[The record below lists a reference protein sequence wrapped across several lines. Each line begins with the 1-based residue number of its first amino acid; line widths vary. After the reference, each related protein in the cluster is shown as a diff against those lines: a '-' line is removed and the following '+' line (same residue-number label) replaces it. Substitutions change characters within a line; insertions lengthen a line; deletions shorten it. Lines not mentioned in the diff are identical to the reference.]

1 MLLTVV
7 QDLENGR
14 ELIPGAPRMRVID
27 EHTFGGMVDRQS
39 MAVCGPSES
48 PVVWHVSAD
57 QARLIMHQ
65 EPLADRMLVYGSEGG
80 GKSVTLAMWCA
91 LRAVEFTGAYPRREI
106 GITAPTG
113 PRLKMMHQTMSQ
125 WWPGAWHTWVERE
138 GCFFLANGVTVRLI
152 STHQVSA
159 REGSR
164 IQGYNWSA
172 AGSDEMQDS
181 IDRDA
186 DIEARLRSAPC
197 GRPKRLATATAKDSS
212 DWRAWRDAAMA
223 TGLWQR
229 SDLIA
234 NRSPF
239 IYPSYIDQLR
249 RTLTKREFDRRQ
261 GAQDVPPE
269 RMVYTSWSRPDNI
282 RARPRGEHSATTVLD
297 RSGGPFGMLIGH
309 DPGRRYRY
317 SVFLLPYLARGDDRP
332 HWWVV
337 DEVWNDTGTVEDHVV
352 AVLAKLRERWAC
364 NVVDRFGRLP
374 DHALR
379 ALVRTDIYTDNGHD
393 EKHPDRSVYALFRK
407 HGISI
412 LPALQRAAANG
423 QMVPSQIPKNAR
435 IDMLN
440 TLFEKRR
447 LLVDVDDM
455 GRPVAPKLVAAIESL
470 ERDPDGRAETAKK
483 GPLDQSHFAAAL
495 GYGLY
500 SLERARVTDRV
511 HLESVP

>member
-1 MLLTVV
+1 MLRTVV

-48 PVVWHVSAD
+48 PVIWHVSAD

-138 GCFFLANGVTVRLI
+138 SCFFLANGVTVRLI

-164 IQGYNWSA
+164 IQSYNWSA

-186 DIEARLRSAPC
+186 DIEARLRSAPG

-212 DWRAWRDAAMA
+212 DWRTWRDAAMA
-223 TGLWQR
+223 TNLWGR
-229 SDLIA
+229 ADLIA

-239 IYPSYIDQLR
+239 IHPSYIEQLR
-249 RTLTKREFDRRQ
+249 KTLSPREFQRRQ

-269 RMVYTSWSRPDNI
+269 RRIYTTWDRSKNI
-282 RARPRGEHSATTVLD
+282 RPRPRGESHAPRELGHFGD
-297 RSGGPFGMLIGH
+297 RFGILCGH
-309 DPGRRYRY
+309 DPGRRFRY
-317 SVFLLPYLARGDDRP
+317 TVFLQPWTIANRRR
-332 HWWVV
+332 WWVV
-337 DEVWNDTGTVEDHVV
+337 DEQWNDGGTIEDHVR
-352 AVLAKLRERWAC
+352 AVTTKLRESWQC
-364 NVVDRFGRLP
+364 NLLDRTGRP
-374 DHALR
+374 SQDCLR
-379 ALVRTDIYTDNGHD
+379 ALIRTDIYTDSGHD
-393 EKHPDRSVYALFRK
+393 ENHPDRSVYRQFQSKGLHIVPAYQKQGPNGTLRPAQVPKEGRIEMVNNLLCDADGERYLF
-407 HGISI
+407 
-412 LPALQRAAANG
+412 
-423 QMVPSQIPKNAR
+423 
-435 IDMLN
+435 ID
-440 TLFEKRR
+440 TDET
-447 LLVDVDDM
+447 
-455 GRPVAPKLVAAIESL
+455 GRPVAPKLVDALETM
-470 ERDPDGRAETAKK
+470 ERDAADRAETMRK
-483 GPLDQSHFAAAL
+483 GVADKSHFAAAL
-495 GYGLY
+495 GYALWV
-500 SLERARVTDRV
+500 LERPRINR
-511 HLESVP
+511 LEAVP